1 MTYIDRVGVVVVDKS
16 LGKMI
21 LLIEYAN
28 KKDETWWKV
37 YQTIWGKREWNE
49 TDVECL
55 CRETREEINCD
66 INAETLAFL
75 GEYVWPSVSDPMK
88 NVVIR
93 LYQWELMWDVQPQ
106 VTEGIVGYVRMG
118 KEVMDYPECLR
129 SHVLRE
135 KILPD
140 LIKRRI
146 IW

>member
-49 TDVECL
+49 TDFECL

-66 INAETLAFL
+66 IKTETLAFL

-93 LYQWELMWDVQPQ
+93 LYQWELMWDVHPQ
-106 VTEGIVGYVRMG
+106 VAEGIVGYVRMG
-118 KEVMDYPECLR
+118 KEVMDYPECLT

-135 KILPD
+135 EILPD